1 MEHARSDLIGACH
14 RPTRPITGPSELRAT
29 ATEERRQVTPTET
42 DRRIYCGIDTHA
54 DTHHAAVLTDTAVP
68 IEHRQFCATADG
80 YEELSEW
87 LLQQG
92 IPISVGIEGTS
103 SYGAGISRHLRHIA
117 TAEVPRPNRKLRR
130 SNGKSDP
137 IDAEAAARA
146 VLARHQLNDPKH
158 GDGPIESIRALRVAR
173 AGAVK
178 ATTASMNTIRSMLVT
193 APDTLRAQLRGKS
206 ATALLDACIA
216 LDVDTTTL
224 TDPSNATM
232 LALRS
237 IAHPT
242 RELRR
247 EADELKRL
255 LAKLIDEVAP
265 RTSQVFGLGPD
276 TAAALLVTVGD
287 NPDRLRTESS
297 FAHLSGVAPIPAS
310 SGKTTRHR
318 LHRGGDRRANQALH
332 TAIIVRLRYSETARS
347 YADRRT
353 AQGKSMPEIIRC
365 QKRYLAREVL
375 TALRQDYRAMT
386 T

>member
-1 MEHARSDLIGACH
+1 
-14 RPTRPITGPSELRAT
+14 
-29 ATEERRQVTPTET
+29 VTPTQVVQ
-42 DRRIYCGIDTHA
+42 RIYCGIDTHA
-54 DTHHAAVLTDTAVP
+54 DTHHAAIVTDTGVL
-68 IEHRQFCATADG
+68 IEHRQFLATADG
-80 YEELSEW
+80 YDKLTTW
-87 LLQQG
+87 LREHG
-92 IPISVGIEGTS
+92 DTISVGIEGTS
-103 SYGAGISRHLRHIA
+103 SYGAGISRHLRQHHI
-117 TAEVPRPNRKLRR
+117 TTVEVPRPNRKLRR
-130 SNGKSDP
+130 NNGKSDP

-146 VLARHQLNDPKH
+146 VLARHQLSDPKH
-158 GDGPIESIRALRVAR
+158 GEGPIESIRALRVAR

-178 ATTASMNTIRSMLVT
+178 AATASMNTLRSMLVT
-193 APDTLRAQLRGKS
+193 APDALRAQLRGKS

-216 LDVDTTTL
+216 LHSDTAAL
-224 TDPSNATM
+224 ADPANATM

-237 IAHPT
+237 IAHRA

-247 EADELKRL
+247 EAQELKLL

-265 RTSQVFGLGPD
+265 VTSQIFGLGPD
-276 TAAALLVTVGD
+276 TAAALLITVGD

-297 FAHLSGVAPIPAS
+297 FAHLCGVAPIAAS

-332 TAIIVRLRYSETARS
+332 TAIIVRLRYSEKAKG

-365 QKRYLAREVL
+365 QKRYLAREVF
-375 TALRQDYRAMT
+375 TALKQDYRTMT